1 MDGQRK
7 IRYGIHFSIVEAET
21 RATTDEPKAGKVEV
35 IHGSHEE
42 DENKES
48 DEKGADQSESL
59 ADISRIS
66 KPMQDS
72 TTDIIEGLV
81 EKAVSE
87 VDPSYS
93 ESNIQQ

>member
-21 RATTDEPKAGKVEV
+21 RATTDEPKAGKVAV

-42 DENKES
+42 EES

-59 ADISRIS
+59 ADISRIF
-66 KPMQDS
+66 KPMQD
-72 TTDIIEGLV
+72 
-81 EKAVSE
+81 
-87 VDPSYS
+87 YYRHH
-93 ESNIQQ
+93 

>member
-1 MDGQRK
+1 MNQRLAK
-7 IRYGIHFSIVEAET
+7 WKSSMAVMRKMRREQ
-21 RATTDEPKAGKVEV
+21 
-35 IHGSHEE
+35 
-42 DENKES
+42 
-48 DEKGADQSESL
+48 DQSESL

-93 ESNIQQ
+93 ESNI